1 MGNAPFTVVL
11 ADDEPAV
18 RKQVR
23 GLLMEEDGVELV
35 GEASDGPRAIAL
47 IREQR
52 PDVAILDSR
61 LPRLSALQVL
71 AELGT
76 RTLPLILFLAHPT
89 DGGAAPVPGC
99 TVGWIP
105 KPVNRERLRVAILQA
120 RSHLSNRL
128 SRPSRGPTTP
138 EDRLTVKSGSRVLL
152 VDLDSIVYVASDNN
166 CCRIVTPLRSIP
178 VREPLA
184 ALSMRLPAQRFVRVN
199 RFAVVNGDAVAALE
213 PKSHGDWIVRLRDG
227 SQHVVS
233 RTRRAEVLKRF
244 QIPD

>member
-23 GLLMEEDGVELV
+23 GFLLEETGVQLV

-52 PDVAILDSR
+52 PDVAILDFR
-61 LPRLSALQVL
+61 LPRLSALHVL

-76 RTLPLILFLAHPT
+76 RTLPLILFLAPPSE
-89 DGGAAPVPGC
+89 GGPDPFPGS
-99 TVGWIP
+99 TVGWIA
-105 KPVNRERLRVAILQA
+105 KPVTRDRLRAAMLRA
-120 RSHLSNRL
+120 RTHLSDRL
-128 SRPSRGPTTP
+128 GRPSRGLAP
-138 EDRLTVKSGSRVLL
+138 EGRLTVKSGSRVMLL
-152 VDLDSIVYVASDNN
+152 DLDSIVYVASANN
-166 CCRIVTPLRSIP
+166 LCRIVTPLRTIP

-184 ALSMRLPAQRFVRVN
+184 ALASRLPAQRFVRVN

-227 SQHVVS
+227 SKHVVT
-233 RTRRAEVLKRF
+233 RTRRAEVLKRL
-244 QIPD
+244 QIPA

>member
-11 ADDEPAV
+11 ADDESAV

-23 GLLMEEDGVELV
+23 SLLMEEEGVRLV

-52 PDVAILDSR
+52 PDVAILDFR
-61 LPRLSALQVL
+61 LPRLSALHVL

-76 RTLPLILFLAHPT
+76 RTLPLILFLAHPAE
-89 DGGAAPVPGC
+89 GGANPFPGS
-99 TVGWIP
+99 TVGWIA
-105 KPVNRERLRVAILQA
+105 KPVTQDRLHAALIQA
-120 RSHLSNRL
+120 RTHLSDRL
-128 SRPSRGPTTP
+128 ARPSRGLAAP
-138 EDRLTVKSGSRVLL
+138 EGRLTVKSGSRVML

-166 CCRIVTPLRSIP
+166 CCRIVTPLRTIP

-184 ALSMRLPAQRFVRVN
+184 TLASRLPSQRFVRVN

-233 RTRRAEVLKRF
+233 RTRRAEVLQRLR
-244 QIPD
+244 IPT